1 MFSRYWKSILL
12 IKWLKSLKKY
22 YSNLTR
28 ILFSRL
34 WLIRLSH
41 RAENPLEKL
50 ILAVLNWP
58 KLNLFDCL
66 INGPITVDV
75 IHLNHSSKIRFREP
89 HFVRSSEVTDRPW
102 IRIYPEELTLN
113 LGKKEKKRVGF
124 GFWSTD
130 GLPREKKKENYQKD
144 KKGLCF
150 KLSYIFTFKSYWQV
164 MIWKNIEND
173 FWKLR
178 VQKFMFY

>member
-1 MFSRYWKSILL
+1 MTKISQKNIIQILRGFYL
-12 IKWLKSLKKY
+12 VVYDSSDWVIVRRILSKSL
-22 YSNLTR
+22 SSQCWIDR
-28 ILFSRL
+28 
-34 WLIRLSH
+34 
-41 RAENPLEKL
+41 
-50 ILAVLNWP
+50 NWI
-58 KLNLFDCL
+58 LFDCL
-66 INGPITVDV
+66 IIGPITVDV

>member
-1 MFSRYWKSILL
+1 MTHQIESSRGKSSRKAYPRSVELTEIEFCSTVWLLGQLLLMLFIWIILQ
-12 IKWLKSLKKY
+12 KY
-22 YSNLTR
+22 DSETQ
-28 ILFSRL
+28 
-34 WLIRLSH
+34 
-41 RAENPLEKL
+41 AP
-50 ILAVLNWP
+50 V
-58 KLNLFDCL
+58 
-66 INGPITVDV
+66 
-75 IHLNHSSKIRFREP
+75 
-89 HFVRSSEVTDRPW
+89 FVRSSEVTDRPW